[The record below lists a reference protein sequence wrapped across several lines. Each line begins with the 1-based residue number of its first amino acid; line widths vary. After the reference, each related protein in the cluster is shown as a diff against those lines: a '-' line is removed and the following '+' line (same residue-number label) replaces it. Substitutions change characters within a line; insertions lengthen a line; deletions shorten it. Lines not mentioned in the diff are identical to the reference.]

1 MRIAVLDY
9 DAGQSQ
15 FVYEALTAAGHDCHV
30 FAEGRALIHRM
41 QREAFDLVMLD
52 WNIVDIPGDAALAW
66 IRNNVDSNLPV
77 LFMTSRTRA
86 PDAFYALNAG
96 ADDYVIKPIAAP
108 QLLARVTSL
117 LRRTCR
123 QEAAATS
130 YQFGEYLFDIQ
141 EGKLF
146 RHGTCLP
153 VTRKEFQLSLLLFR
167 NLARPLSRAQIRAAV
182 WKQLTDIPT
191 RTLDTHISTVRV
203 KLDLRPENG
212 YCIVPIYGYGYRL
225 DKLDPPAMGSS

>member
-9 DAGQSQ
+9 DPGQSR

-30 FAEGRALIHRM
+30 FAEGGALIQRM
-41 QREAFDLVMLD
+41 QRETFDLVTLD
-52 WNIVDIPGDAALAW
+52 WNVVDIPGDAVLAW

-77 LFMTSRTRA
+77 LFMASRTGA
-86 PDAFYALNAG
+86 QDAVHALNAG
-96 ADDYVIKPIAAP
+96 ADDYVTKPIAASL
-108 QLLARVTSL
+108 LLARVSSL
-117 LRRTCR
+117 LRRTFQ

-130 YQFGEYLFDIQ
+130 QQFGEYLFDIR

-167 NLARPLSRAQIRAAV
+167 NLARPLSRAQIRATV

-203 KLDLRPENG
+203 KLGLRPENG

-225 DKLDPPAMGSS
+225 DKLDAAAVGSS